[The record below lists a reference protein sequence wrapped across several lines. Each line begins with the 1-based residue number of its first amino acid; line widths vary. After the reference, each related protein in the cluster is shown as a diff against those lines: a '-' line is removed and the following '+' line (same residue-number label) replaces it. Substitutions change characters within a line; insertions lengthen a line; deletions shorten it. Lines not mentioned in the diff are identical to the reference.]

1 MRRRRRHVA
10 VLPPAATRPLLL
22 LLTPMVA
29 GEERGT
35 AKKDT
40 PREGGREG
48 GRARERGWRGTAPS
62 MSILLACATSNIESP
77 TGAFTVCLL
86 PSGFTKVTLMVFF
99 AAAGEGGGKT
109 GVRAAYVG
117 GVRQRAPVWITHQ
130 H

>member
-1 MRRRRRHVA
+1 
-10 VLPPAATRPLLL
+10 
-22 LLTPMVA
+22 
-29 GEERGT
+29 
-35 AKKDT
+35 
-40 PREGGREG
+40 
-48 GRARERGWRGTAPS
+48 

-117 GVRQRAPVWITHQ
+117 GVKAESTCLDNAPALKLRVMGRMPVERANALLNALIHTVFASAKV
-130 H
+130 